1 MRRSIHRSAGAVTA
15 ITVTAVTGGELA
27 ARTIWHQLDKKR
39 GLRLTHQIRRDWLDD
54 LPPARE
60 SSVVSIPYGLYW
72 NRPGQVDAQG
82 RLQTNSLGY
91 RQGGLE
97 TVVPKPSGTFRV
109 LVLGSSTTFSD
120 AGTPSPLDAWPAKLE
135 TALPG
140 PPNGFDRIEV
150 VNAGLNYALSA
161 ELLIHLM
168 FVGLAVEP
176 DMIVWEGPGNDWL
189 PAAVGDVSPDYRQTR
204 APGVYPRPRFGEK
217 SLVRRSYLARLIL
230 ALWLRAT
237 PSTGLVSLEPPGVDW
252 SSSEVLERMRTD
264 PFTRFRRNMELVAD
278 VCRVRGIPLLLVPFT
293 TGSIERQLL
302 SGSRTRAFLEAQAS
316 ATRRLN
322 SHLSDVAA
330 EHAHNTTYLSQPLVI
345 PDGLYLDGTHLLP
358 EGEALKAAWVA
369 SAVLELTRDWPVIQ
383 ESP

>member
-1 MRRSIHRSAGAVTA
+1 MKHGSRRNRRGLVLES
-15 ITVTAVTGGELA
+15 LA
-27 ARTIWHQLDKKR
+27 ALVIGEATARAAWSVLDGRR
-39 GLRLTHQIRRDWLDD
+39 GLRLTHQIRREWLND
-54 LPPARE
+54 LPPNRR

-72 NRPGQVDAQG
+72 NRPSHVDAEG
-82 RLQTNSLGY
+82 GLQTNSLGY

-97 TVVPKPSGTFRV
+97 TVVPKPQGIFRI

-120 AGTPSPLDAWPAKLE
+120 AGAPSPQDAWPAKLE
-135 TALPG
+135 AALPR
-140 PPNGFDRIEV
+140 PPKGFDRIEV
-150 VNAGLNYALSA
+150 LNAGLNYALSA

-168 FVGLAVEP
+168 FVGLETEP
-176 DMIVWEGPGNDWL
+176 DMVVWEGPGNDWL
-189 PAAVGDVSPDYRQTR
+189 PAAVGDESPDYRETR

-278 VCRVRGIPLLLVPFT
+278 ICRVRGIPLLLVPFT
-293 TGSIERQLL
+293 TGSIECQLL
-302 SGSRTRAFLEAQAS
+302 TGSRTRAFLEAQAS
-316 ATRRLN
+316 ATSRLN
-322 SHLSDVAA
+322 SLLSYVAS
-330 EHAHNTTYLSQPLVI
+330 EHAHNTTYLSRPLVI

-369 SAVLELTRDWPVIQ
+369 SAVMELTRDWPVIQ
-383 ESP
+383 DSP